1 MKEDDVEKKIFVEN
15 GLDALVL
22 LAQGKLED
30 GDGKVN
36 ESVKDSPCSDLSVSI
51 CNEAHNLFVKI
62 VHTWILENV
71 SLLTGES
78 KMIMIIEWNIGNL
91 TDLRKIF
98 THIAVLLEKVK
109 EKEELLKLKDCIDP
123 TVSQAAEVALSKL

>member
-36 ESVKDSPCSDLSVSI
+36 ESVKDSPCSDLSESI
-51 CNEAHNLFVKI
+51 CKEAHNLFVKI

-78 KMIMIIEWNIGNL
+78 KMIMITEWNIGNL

>member
-15 GLDALVL
+15 GLDALVS
-22 LAQGKLED
+22 LAQGQLED

-36 ESVKDSPCSDLSVSI
+36 ESVKESPCSDLSESI
-51 CNEAHNLFVKI
+51 CNEAHNLFVKM

-78 KMIMIIEWNIGNL
+78 KMIMIIE
-91 TDLRKIF
+91 
-98 THIAVLLEKVK
+98 
-109 EKEELLKLKDCIDP
+109 
-123 TVSQAAEVALSKL
+123 

>member
-1 MKEDDVEKKIFVEN
+1 M
-15 GLDALVL
+15 
-22 LAQGKLED
+22 
-30 GDGKVN
+30 N
-36 ESVKDSPCSDLSVSI
+36 ESVKDSPCSDLSESI
-51 CNEAHNLFVKI
+51 CKEAHNLFVSM

>member
-36 ESVKDSPCSDLSVSI
+36 ESVKDSPCSDLSESI
-51 CNEAHNLFVKI
+51 CKEAHNLFVKI

-78 KMIMIIEWNIGNL
+78 KMIRIIE
-91 TDLRKIF
+91 
-98 THIAVLLEKVK
+98 
-109 EKEELLKLKDCIDP
+109 
-123 TVSQAAEVALSKL
+123 